1 MTNYEPLNEKK
12 FKEILRTI
20 LLHLGINELDNT
32 LNKIFNIIS
41 KLEPKILD
49 EIVLNIDN
57 EMIAKLKK
65 VNQLFGELTT
75 NTIIDKSYRVKWQT
89 LLFDTAKLQGLL
101 IVKRIKKLV
110 IDPSNK
116 NKEKLVNELNNGI
129 KSRDSILN
137 NILINGKDIRS
148 FNKVNQNIES
158 YRPFHFGN
166 SSFPNKYPPNKN
178 NNLSQSN
185 SPRSQS
191 NSPRS
196 QSNSPRSQSN
206 SPRSQSNSPRSQSNP
221 SKFNQNNYPPRP
233 PTMPDKI
240 NRDYNFKQSDQNE
253 YLLPPPQLNLPIKS
267 ELGNTISYLNNGLSR
282 RK

>member
-1 MTNYEPLNEKK
+1 M
-12 FKEILRTI
+12 
-20 LLHLGINELDNT
+20 LD
-32 LNKIFNIIS
+32 
-41 KLEPKILD
+41 D
-49 EIVLNIDN
+49 IVLNIDN
-57 EMIAKLKK
+57 EMIAKLIK

-137 NILINGKDIRS
+137 NILIKGKDIRG
-148 FNKVNQNIES
+148 FNKVNQNVES

-206 SPRSQSNSPRSQSNP
+206 PSN
-221 SKFNQNNYPPRP
+221 FNQNNYPPRP

-240 NRDYNFKQSDQNE
+240 NRDYNFKQSDQNK